1 VGFESTAAE
10 DRPYRMNDDPVLGEL
25 GALLQD
31 QSVRSRLD
39 STLDRVEAA
48 VAARDGQPQAWE
60 ALPLALFGSALP
72 SAIRSAWV
80 FVLRGAAVFGAER
93 HPNSHQ
99 RTLALRGS
107 AVFEVFQDD
116 AWSPRT
122 IVAAG
127 GAPGENRLSIPANT
141 WHRIRV
147 GSENFVSCSF
157 HTVPAAELLEE
168 TPVDG
173 DLSVT
178 RRRLYHA

>member
-1 VGFESTAAE
+1 
-10 DRPYRMNDDPVLGEL
+10 MHDDPVLTEL
-25 GALLQD
+25 GVLLQD
-31 QSVRSRLD
+31 ASARSHLA

-48 VAARDGQPQAWE
+48 LAAQDNPPQAWE
-60 ALPLALFGSALP
+60 ALPLALFGSSLP

-99 RTLALRGS
+99 RTVALRGS
-107 AVFEVFQDD
+107 ALFEVFQDGC
-116 AWSPRT
+116 WSPRP
-122 IVAAG
+122 VAAEEG
-127 GAPGENRLSIPANT
+127 KAAGESRVSIPTNT

-147 GSENFVSCSF
+147 GPENFVSCSF